1 MRPIILADNQDLT
14 KAGWLYLIQLA
25 GCAVYNEVSDKKTLL
40 RSCATQPE
48 AVVIIDYTLFDFQQE
63 DELIILQEKYP
74 GISWIVCADT
84 LTDAFIRRLLFTTR
98 HCSFL
103 LKDSSLE
110 DLQSALKMVLHYQ
123 RFISSAISN
132 RLLNSDHSRSNISK
146 PSVLTATEQEILKE
160 LAMGKSTRDIAEL
173 RNISTHTVMTHRKN
187 IFRKIEVNTVYEAT
201 RYAVKTG
208 LVNLSDY
215 YI

>member
-14 KAGWLYLIQLA
+14 KAGWLYLVQVA
-25 GCAVYNEVSDKKTLL
+25 GCSVRQEVTDKKSLL
-40 RSCATQPE
+40 QACATHPD
-48 AVVIIDYTLFDFQQE
+48 AIVIIDYTLFDFQQE

-74 GISWIVCADT
+74 EISWMVCAET
-84 LTDAFIRRLLFTTR
+84 LTDAFIRRLLFTTQ

-103 LKDSSLE
+103 LKESSLE
-110 DLQSALKMVLHYQ
+110 ELQGALKMVLLYQ
-123 RFISSAISN
+123 RFISSTISN
-132 RLLNSDHSRSNISK
+132 RLLKSDYSRIHTTN
-146 PSVLTATEQEILKE
+146 PTVLTATEQEILKE

-201 RYAVKTG
+201 RYALKTG